1 MKPSNLA
8 LIGSGIIIF
17 LVFLL
22 LVSEMMNK
30 NSDLLGY
37 NLIILLL
44 VLSMAIGVHG
54 ILHFMAEVTYKYNP
68 VLDSNWSR
76 ELTY

>member
-8 LIGSGIIIF
+8 LVASGLIIF
-17 LVFLL
+17 FVFLL
-22 LVSEMMNK
+22 LISEMMNK
-30 NSDLLGY
+30 NSDFLGY

-44 VLSMAIGVHG
+44 VLSTTIGVHG

-68 VLDSNWSR
+68 VLDSG

>member
-8 LIGSGIIIF
+8 LIISGIIIF
-17 LVFLL
+17 FVFLL
-22 LVSEMMNK
+22 LISEMMNQNK
-30 NSDLLGY
+30 DLIGL
-37 NLIILLL
+37 NLINLLL
-44 VLSMAIGVHG
+44 ILSMAIGVHG

-68 VLDSNWSR
+68 VMDSN

>member
-8 LIGSGIIIF
+8 LIISGTIIF
-17 LVFLL
+17 FVFLL
-22 LVSEMMNK
+22 LISEMMNQNK
-30 NSDLLGY
+30 NLIGL

-44 VLSMAIGVHG
+44 ILSVAIGVHG

-68 VLDSNWSR
+68 VMDSS

>member
-1 MKPSNLA
+1 MKPSNLS
-8 LIGSGIIIF
+8 LIISGILIF
-17 LVFLL
+17 CVFLL
-22 LVSEMMNK
+22 LVSEMMNQNK
-30 NSDLLGY
+30 DLIGF

-44 VLSMAIGVHG
+44 VLSTAIGVHG

-68 VLDSNWSR
+68 GMDSN